1 MLLEVLAHEEKITE
15 TLSGFLQ
22 LVVLE
27 LVVLYVGSNSTVVN
41 CLVGLTVVQCGPG
54 LGL

>member
-22 LVVLE
+22 LVRIVRTRI
-27 LVVLYVGSNSTVVN
+27 STIRR
-41 CLVGLTVVQCGPG
+41 
-54 LGL
+54 